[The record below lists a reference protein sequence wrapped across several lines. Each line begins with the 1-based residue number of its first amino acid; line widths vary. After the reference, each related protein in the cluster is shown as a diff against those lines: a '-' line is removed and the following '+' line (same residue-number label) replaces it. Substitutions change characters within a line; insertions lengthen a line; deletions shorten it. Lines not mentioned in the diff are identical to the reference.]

1 MAEDIEVK
9 SEAEAAEPALSD
21 EEATESRGDEQ
32 VDEVQALK
40 DDLGAAQERAAEFLD
55 GWQRAQAEFS
65 NYKKRQDATRS
76 QMMLLA
82 NAGLVGKLLPV
93 VDDFER
99 AIATLPACL
108 EQLTWVD
115 GFLMIRQ
122 KLDAILQSEGVQ
134 AMETEGKSFDP
145 KFHEAITYEVAQ
157 GYEEGQIIGD
167 VQRGY
172 TLGDRVLRPALVR
185 VAKAPQA
192 PVVADTAGDEIAE
205 DNADG

>member
-1 MAEDIEVK
+1 MADDVEVNG
-9 SEAEAAEPALSD
+9 EAEVTDPAASD
-21 EEATESRGDEQ
+21 QEAAAAPSDEQ
-32 VDEVQALK
+32 VDELQALK
-40 DDLGAAQERAAEFLD
+40 DELGAAQERAAEFLD

-65 NYKKRQDATRS
+65 NYKKRQEASRS

-115 GFLMIRQ
+115 GFLMIMQ
-122 KLDAILQSEGVQ
+122 KLDAILQSEGVKTMDTQ
-134 AMETEGKSFDP
+134 GKLFDP
-145 KFHEAITYEVAQ
+145 KFHEAITYEVVE
-157 GYEEGQIIGD
+157 GYDEGQVVGD

-185 VAKAPQA
+185 VAKAPPA
-192 PVVADTAGDEIAE
+192 SPVAEPSVDETAEGD
-205 DNADG
+205 ADG